1 MNFAKTVF
9 AQIMISQTI
18 ETMLFEKIPIRELF
32 DKPNLNLPSDDAQ
45 LGRFRDFQS
54 ERDSSE
60 LGILNCG
67 ARHILRYS

>member
-60 LGILNCG
+60 MC
-67 ARHILRYS
+67 